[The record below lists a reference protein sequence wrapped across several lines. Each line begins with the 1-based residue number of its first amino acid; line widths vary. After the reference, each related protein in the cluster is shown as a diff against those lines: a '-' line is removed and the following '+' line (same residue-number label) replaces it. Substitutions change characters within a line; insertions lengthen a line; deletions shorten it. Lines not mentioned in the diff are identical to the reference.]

1 MTRRWEDASLALIG
15 RSEHAVPDAERLAAI
30 VRRRALD
37 DADAELL
44 LDALGL
50 NGRTRPAK
58 LNTSSFAHGSASG
71 VDYHLR
77 MGHASL
83 CAACERWVQVR
94 ENRAERCAGGGCG
107 SVQAYWSHRNAQ
119 EPTCAASREAYSAYQ
134 RAQAAAKA
142 QAK

>member
-1 MTRRWEDASLALIG
+1 MTRDWQDASLSLMGA
-15 RSEHAVPDAERLAAI
+15 APVADAETDRVAAI

-50 NGRTRPAK
+50 NGYTRPAK
-58 LNTSSFAHGSASG
+58 LNTSSFAHGSQSG

-83 CAACERWVQVR
+83 CAACARFVEVR
-94 ENRAERCAGGGCG
+94 ENRAERCAGGGCD
-107 SVQAYWSHRNAQ
+107 SVQAYWSHKNAG
-119 EPTCAASREAYSAYQ
+119 EPTCAASRAAHAAYQ
-134 RAQAAAKA
+134 QAQKAAKREA
-142 QAK
+142 R